1 MKSLSLLFSSL
12 LLAAVVALGA
22 VSPAAT
28 YNDTVSGSQTA
39 APEAEGIALNL
50 TAAGDL
56 PGMVKLTVVRSETNI
71 TGGQLTMTVLPANA
85 DASSSE
91 RGSLSGTVT
100 SGTLTLAE
108 NGTLASASSVQ
119 ISIQS
124 GTGEF
129 ASVTSGTA
137 TVNISA
143 GAENPSQLSGTLVL
157 NF

>member
-1 MKSLSLLFSSL
+1 MKSLSLLFPF

-22 VSPAAT
+22 ANPAAT

-39 APEAEGIALNL
+39 APESEGLALNL

-56 PGMVKLTVVRSETNI
+56 PGMVKLTLVRSGANI
-71 TGGQLTMTVLPANA
+71 TGGHLTITVLPANA

-91 RGSLSGTVT
+91 RGSLTGTVT
-100 SGTLTLAE
+100 GGTVTLAE
-108 NGTLASASSVQ
+108 NGTIASASSVQ

-124 GTGEF
+124 GAGEF
-129 ASVTSGTA
+129 ASVNSGAA
-137 TVNISA
+137 TVNVSA
-143 GAENPSQLSGTLVL
+143 GTENATQLTGTLVL